1 MAGQQNPLHKNLFEK
16 VKRGDVDEVVRIV
29 RESGIDVSQVIDE
42 PKNFSQTLAFT
53 ACIIRDQELALK
65 MVKVLIEL
73 GVDPQKED
81 TLKQKPIF
89 YAAREGNI
97 ALINFLISL
106 GSEDLNRQ
114 DKYGQTAVYYAV
126 REGHVATVRH
136 LVDLGANLDISDTK
150 NQRPIY
156 YAI

>member
-1 MAGQQNPLHKNLFEK
+1 M
-16 VKRGDVDEVVRIV
+16 RIV

-106 GSEDLNRQ
+106 GSEDLNR
-114 DKYGQTAVYYAV
+114 
-126 REGHVATVRH
+126 
-136 LVDLGANLDISDTK
+136 
-150 NQRPIY
+150 
-156 YAI
+156 

>member
-1 MAGQQNPLHKNLFEK
+1 MQSEETKQPAYQPQPGSINQQAVAMAGQQNPLHKNLFEK

-73 GVDPQKED
+73 GVDP
-81 TLKQKPIF
+81 
-89 YAAREGNI
+89 
-97 ALINFLISL
+97 
-106 GSEDLNRQ
+106 
-114 DKYGQTAVYYAV
+114 
-126 REGHVATVRH
+126 
-136 LVDLGANLDISDTK
+136 
-150 NQRPIY
+150 
-156 YAI
+156 

>member
-1 MAGQQNPLHKNLFEK
+1 MHKNLFEK

-73 GVDPQKED
+73 GVD
-81 TLKQKPIF
+81 
-89 YAAREGNI
+89 
-97 ALINFLISL
+97 S
-106 GSEDLNRQ
+106 
-114 DKYGQTAVYYAV
+114 
-126 REGHVATVRH
+126 
-136 LVDLGANLDISDTK
+136 
-150 NQRPIY
+150 
-156 YAI
+156 

>member
-1 MAGQQNPLHKNLFEK
+1 MAGQQNPLHKSLFEK

-97 ALINFLISL
+97 ALINFLMSL
-106 GSEDLNRQ
+106 GSEDLNR
-114 DKYGQTAVYYAV
+114 
-126 REGHVATVRH
+126 
-136 LVDLGANLDISDTK
+136 
-150 NQRPIY
+150 
-156 YAI
+156 